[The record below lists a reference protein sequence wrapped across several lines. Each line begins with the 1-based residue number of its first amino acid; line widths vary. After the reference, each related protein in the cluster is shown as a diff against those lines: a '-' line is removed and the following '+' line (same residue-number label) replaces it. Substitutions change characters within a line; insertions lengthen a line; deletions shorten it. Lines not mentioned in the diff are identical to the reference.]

1 MGRYNIAVIGNRKN
15 IIDRMCALIP
25 DYIDY
30 FEEETCRVIRVV
42 GRHTIIS
49 WPKSGKAK
57 QIVPLEELNPQNEHE
72 KLYLAAVVDQ
82 YDNFLMDADDGK
94 RRLLEMNHRDWL
106 YVFEC
111 HM

>member
-42 GRHTIIS
+42 GRQTIIS

>member
-1 MGRYNIAVIGNRKN
+1 MGRYNVAVIGNRKN

>member
-1 MGRYNIAVIGNRKN
+1 MGRYNVAVIGNRKN

-72 KLYLAAVVDQ
+72 KLYLEAVVDQ

>member
-57 QIVPLEELNPQNEHE
+57 QIVPLEELNPQHEHE

>member
-1 MGRYNIAVIGNRKN
+1 MGRYNVAVIGNRKN

-57 QIVPLEELNPQNEHE
+57 KIVPLEELNPQNEHE

>member
-57 QIVPLEELNPQNEHE
+57 QIVPLEEQNPQNEHE

>member
-1 MGRYNIAVIGNRKN
+1 MGRYNVAVIGNRKN

-25 DYIDY
+25 NYIDY

>member
-49 WPKSGKAK
+49 SGFTVK
-57 QIVPLEELNPQNEHE
+57 QSARISRMITQ
-72 KLYLAAVVDQ
+72 
-82 YDNFLMDADDGK
+82 M
-94 RRLLEMNHRDWL
+94 
-106 YVFEC
+106 
-111 HM
+111 

>member
-1 MGRYNIAVIGNRKN
+1 MGRYNVAVIGNRKN

-94 RRLLEMNHRDWL
+94 RRLLEMNHHDWL

>member
-1 MGRYNIAVIGNRKN
+1 MGRYNVAVIGNRKN

-94 RRLLEMNHRDWL
+94 RRLLEMNHRD
-106 YVFEC
+106 
-111 HM
+111 

>member
-1 MGRYNIAVIGNRKN
+1 MGRYNVAVIGNRKN

-25 DYIDY
+25 GYIDY

>member
-1 MGRYNIAVIGNRKN
+1 MGRYNVAVIGNRKN

-49 WPKSGKAK
+49 WP
-57 QIVPLEELNPQNEHE
+57 
-72 KLYLAAVVDQ
+72 
-82 YDNFLMDADDGK
+82 
-94 RRLLEMNHRDWL
+94 
-106 YVFEC
+106 
-111 HM
+111 

>member
-1 MGRYNIAVIGNRKN
+1 MGRYNVAVIGNRKN

-30 FEEETCRVIRVV
+30 FEEENCRVIRVV

>member
-1 MGRYNIAVIGNRKN
+1 MGRYNVAVIGNRKN

-72 KLYLAAVVDQ
+72 RLYLAAVVDQ

>member
-82 YDNFLMDADDGK
+82 YDNFLMDAEDGK
-94 RRLLEMNHRDWL
+94 RRLLEMNRRDWL

>member
-1 MGRYNIAVIGNRKN
+1 MGRYNVAVIGNRKN

-111 HM
+111 HI

>member
-1 MGRYNIAVIGNRKN
+1 MGRYNVAVIGNRKN

-42 GRHTIIS
+42 GRHTIMS

>member
-1 MGRYNIAVIGNRKN
+1 
-15 IIDRMCALIP
+15 MCALVWP
-25 DYIDY
+25 NARCTWPHDY

>member
-1 MGRYNIAVIGNRKN
+1 MGRYNVAVIGNRKN

-49 WPKSGKAK
+49 WSKSGKAK

>member
-1 MGRYNIAVIGNRKN
+1 MGRYNVAVIGNRKN
-15 IIDRMCALIP
+15 IMDRMCALIP

>member
-1 MGRYNIAVIGNRKN
+1 MGRYNVAVIGNRKN

-94 RRLLEMNHRDWL
+94 RRLLEMNHSDWL

>member
-1 MGRYNIAVIGNRKN
+1 MGRCNVAVIGNRKN

-57 QIVPLEELNPQNEHE
+57 QIVPLKELNPQNEHE
-72 KLYLAAVVDQ
+72 KLYFAAVVDQ

>member
-1 MGRYNIAVIGNRKN
+1 MGRYNVAVIGNRKN

-30 FEEETCRVIRVV
+30 FEEETCRVIRIV

>member
-1 MGRYNIAVIGNRKN
+1 MGRYNVAVIGNRKN

-82 YDNFLMDADDGK
+82 YDNFLMDANDGK

>member
-1 MGRYNIAVIGNRKN
+1 MGRYNVAVIGNRKY
-15 IIDRMCALIP
+15 ILDRMCALIP

>member
-1 MGRYNIAVIGNRKN
+1 MGRCNVAVIGNRKN

>member
-1 MGRYNIAVIGNRKN
+1 MGRYNVAVIDNRKN

>member
-1 MGRYNIAVIGNRKN
+1 
-15 IIDRMCALIP
+15 MCALIP